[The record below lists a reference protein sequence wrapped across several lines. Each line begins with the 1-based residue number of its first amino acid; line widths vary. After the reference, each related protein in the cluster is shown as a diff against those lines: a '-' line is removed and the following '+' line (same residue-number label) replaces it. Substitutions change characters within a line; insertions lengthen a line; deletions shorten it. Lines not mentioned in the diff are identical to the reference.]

1 MKVKDTWEEHYNSG
15 GNSGRGSYNEHF
27 TFKTNVINDIINKYE
42 IKSVTD
48 FGCGDGNQISKL
60 NFEKYTGL
68 DISQKAVNL
77 CEEKHSGDKTKTFSV
92 YDSNYTPSIKTDITM
107 SLDVIYHI
115 FEDDLY
121 LKYIDD
127 LIKTSNKYVLIY
139 SSNYNDDK
147 WQQHVRHRKF
157 DEALPKNLELVQKI
171 DTIFDDCSAD
181 FYLYKIINAA

>member
-1 MKVKDTWEEHYNSG
+1 
-15 GNSGRGSYNEHF
+15 
-27 TFKTNVINDIINKYE
+27 
-42 IKSVTD
+42 
-48 FGCGDGNQISKL
+48 
-60 NFEKYTGL
+60 
-68 DISQKAVNL
+68 
-77 CEEKHSGDKTKTFSV
+77 
-92 YDSNYTPSIKTDITM
+92 M

-139 SSNYNDDK
+139 SSNYNNDK

-171 DTIFDDCSAD
+171 DTTVFNVITT
-181 FYLYKIINAA
+181 